1 MAEAHAASSAAPAHG
16 GGHASLK
23 TYIQVALVLGIITAV
38 EVATLYV
45 PGIPKH
51 LLVASLLAMSVVKFA
66 LVVGF
71 FMHLKY
77 DSRIMRAMFIGP
89 LVLSILI
96 ILAIMAL
103 FGAYL
108 LLPRP
113 TL

>member
-1 MAEAHAASSAAPAHG
+1 
-16 GGHASLK
+16 
-23 TYIQVALVLGIITAV
+23 
-38 EVATLYV
+38 
-45 PGIPKH
+45 
-51 LLVASLLAMSVVKFA
+51 MSVVKFV

-77 DSRIMRAMFIGP
+77 DSSIMRALFVGP
-89 LVLSILI
+89 LIIAILI